1 MPQTLHNP
9 DLVKPSL
16 SNLGPCSSGWL
27 NSGPFNSGRFNLAPF
42 NLAVTTLNT
51 WFERAP
57 QLVWNRP
64 DSMRSVLRTI
74 ELTFMTKPSHCCVGS
89 FGLDVRSHFSGST
102 RFFMVFITLALV
114 LVGQSGCERK
124 LAQGT
129 PDDTVAAAFKL
140 VRGGQAEK
148 LPRLIYADSRE
159 LRSVLGRL
167 EKLTGAMQ
175 ELGTAVGKRFPNDVA
190 AYSKQ
195 AEESIKNGIGEKKG
209 AGLGSASTHTG
220 SGGGSGTT
228 PGTGGSTGGK
238 PASAAA
244 AARAS
249 GFAGLF
255 GQRPRVAPTAGQPN
269 ALSAAP
275 DARRREF
282 EQMIGRIFA
291 DPFSWITSVEGRLTT
306 QMIADDQAA
315 VLLDGAPVPPI
326 GLSMRRAD
334 GKWYFELPLSLPV
347 ISGYVPQTFSEWS
360 IVGSL
365 IRVFENTV
373 RELTDDVKSNK
384 VNRIEQLAEKAGEKA
399 FVPAVMVFVAYTKE
413 MDVRS
418 RRERV
423 VGEFKKKLNEWGK
436 ERRDAGDDRDVIR
449 TFIDATVRLAVED
462 LDLAVR
468 KRVADKGASLP
479 EFSKMT
485 RAELSGF
492 VQGLFGPVGV
502 KLDIESPSLTAA
514 ELADAGTKAA
524 AWKPKRK

>member
-1 MPQTLHNP
+1 MSQFPHNP
-9 DLVKPSL
+9 SSRNLHTFVRDALPERTPHAAAALPRGAPRESSFGIGLVPST
-16 SNLGPCSSGWL
+16 ND
-27 NSGPFNSGRFNLAPF
+27 
-42 NLAVTTLNT
+42 
-51 WFERAP
+51 
-57 QLVWNRP
+57 Q
-64 DSMRSVLRTI
+64 DYMR
-74 ELTFMTKPSHCCVGS
+74 VGS
-89 FGLDVRSHFSGST
+89 YQPLARIQFSL
-102 RFFMVFITLALV
+102 LAALAMA
-114 LVGQSGCERK
+114 LMLMALPGCERK
-124 LAQGT
+124 IAQGT
-129 PDDTVAAAFKL
+129 PDDTVATAFRLIKD
-140 VRGGQAEK
+140 GQAEK

-175 ELGTAVGKRFPNDVA
+175 ELGIAVANSFPTEVA

-195 AEESIKNGIGEKKG
+195 AEESMKT
-209 AGLGSASTHTG
+209 GLADAA
-220 SGGGSGTT
+220 T
-228 PGTGGSTGGK
+228 PEATGGT
-238 PASAAA
+238 ASAAA
-244 AARAS
+244 TKPAVAPAAARPS
-249 GFAGLF
+249 GLAGLL
-255 GQRPRVAPTAGQPN
+255 GQRPRGAAPAGQPN
-269 ALSAAP
+269 PPAAAP

-282 EQMIGRIFA
+282 EQIIGRIFA

-306 QMIADDQAA
+306 QLIADDQAA

-373 RELTDDVKSNK
+373 RELTDDVKASR
-384 VNRIEQLAEKAGEKA
+384 VSRIEQLAEKAGEKA
-399 FVPAVMVFVAYTKE
+399 FIPAVMVFVAYTKE

-423 VGEFKKKLNEWGK
+423 VSEFKKKLSEWAR

-449 TFIDATVRLAVED
+449 TFTDATVRLAIEE

-468 KRVADKGASLP
+468 KRVADKAAALP
-479 EFSKMT
+479 DFSKMS
-485 RAELSGF
+485 RAELNSF

-502 KLDIESPSLTAA
+502 TLDIESSSLTVAA
-514 ELADAGTKAA
+514 IADAATKAA
-524 AWKPKRK
+524 VWKPKRK

>member
-1 MPQTLHNP
+1 M
-9 DLVKPSL
+9 SL
-16 SNLGPCSSGWL
+16 MLLSLP
-27 NSGPFNSGRFNLAPF
+27 
-42 NLAVTTLNT
+42 
-51 WFERAP
+51 
-57 QLVWNRP
+57 
-64 DSMRSVLRTI
+64 
-74 ELTFMTKPSHCCVGS
+74 
-89 FGLDVRSHFSGST
+89 
-102 RFFMVFITLALV
+102 
-114 LVGQSGCERK
+114 GCERK
-124 LAQGT
+124 LSQGT
-129 PDDTVAAAFKL
+129 PDDTVATAFKL
-140 VRGGQAEK
+140 VKDGQADK

-175 ELGTAVGKRFPNDVA
+175 ELGTAVAKRFPTEVA

-195 AEESIKNGIGEKKG
+195 AEESIKT
-209 AGLGSASTHTG
+209 GLSGASTPAAA
-220 SGGGSGTT
+220 S
-228 PGTGGSTGGK
+228 GSTGATAGK
-238 PASAAA
+238 PTGAAA
-244 AARAS
+244 AAKAT

-255 GQRPRVAPTAGQPN
+255 GQRPKAATPAGQPTPP
-269 ALSAAP
+269 AAAP
-275 DARRREF
+275 DAQRREF
-282 EQMIGRIFA
+282 EQIIGRIFA

-306 QMIADDQAA
+306 QMVADDQAA

-373 RELTDDVKSNK
+373 RELTDDVKANR

-423 VGEFKKKLNEWGK
+423 VGEFKKKLSEWGR

-449 TFIDATVRLAVED
+449 TFTDATVRLAIED

-468 KRVADKGASLP
+468 KRVADKNASLP
-479 EFSKMT
+479 EFSKMS
-485 RAELSGF
+485 RAEVNGF

-502 KLDIESPSLTAA
+502 KLDLESPSMTGAM
-514 ELADAGTKAA
+514 LADAAAKAA
-524 AWKPKRK
+524 VWKPKRK